1 MKKDIFYYIVY
12 FNPSVRPGGNGYS
25 AYYIHKTFLFLNSK
39 YNRPD
44 RLLGI
49 EELRIP
55 LIKRQILQIDH
66 SNIEHEE
73 KGTVNELKIVGD
85 SLGFFSYRD
94 VIVKRNQKRTKIIN
108 EETYKNIYKF
118 IKYKNWDQLLF
129 LLKGII
135 DPAKEK

>member
-1 MKKDIFYYIVY
+1 MKKDLFYYIVY
-12 FNPSVRPGGNGYS
+12 FNPSVRPGGGCP

-49 EELRIP
+49 EELYIP
-55 LIKRQILQIDH
+55 LIKRQILQVNH
-66 SNIEHEE
+66 PNIEYEE
-73 KGTVNELKIVGD
+73 KGTVDELKIVGD
-85 SLGFFSYRD
+85 SLGFFSYQD
-94 VIVKRNQKRTKIIN
+94 VIVRRNQKRTKIIN
-108 EETYKNIYKF
+108 EETYKTIYKF

-135 DPAKEK
+135 DPVKEK